1 MQQPTVTAAQH
12 LKPSHVFAGFYWP
25 CNDRM
30 SSQVSPTNTN
40 KDVTGFPNKSGVIQ
54 PVWGVWNGF
63 AHETQLNDILQS
75 IVANDGHHRRMVT
88 ALRPVKQLRHK
99 HHAHQ
104 NKSLHILKIVPLS
117 PCGGY
122 HCALLCHT
130 DVVVHGL
137 ASRAAE
143 TVLKA
148 PFMSDKVSTS

>member
-1 MQQPTVTAAQH
+1 
-12 LKPSHVFAGFYWP
+12 
-25 CNDRM
+25 M
-30 SSQVSPTNTN
+30 SSLASTRRATIACYHRYHPQIRTR
-40 KDVTGFPNKSGVIQ
+40 VTGCPNKGGVIQ
-54 PVWGVWNGF
+54 PFWGVWNGF
-63 AHETQLNDILQS
+63 THETQLNDILQR
-75 IVANDGHHRRMVT
+75 IVANDGHHWRMVT
-88 ALRPVKQLRHK
+88 ALQPVKQLRHK